1 MIYPP
6 HLLHTY
12 AGAVAA
18 VRRPT
23 AFVCR
28 AVALATVTILFVSGC
43 GGASS
48 HYVVNKPAQTYF
60 KVPKAWDVTQING
73 DAFTTREFLIHNAWA
88 VFFAPAGLEPDALS
102 DLVKSPAPLGVAL
115 IGQIEQG
122 EYDTLDDLS
131 LRVIPY
137 TDDTGQTTYLDPIDV
152 LNRQDDDIVRI
163 YGLQTI
169 DRDGLRGY
177 RLRYQISTGP
187 DTPPIVYDQT
197 KMIYDATHTYY
208 LFRVTCQVQCFSDYS
223 HDIDTIFN
231 SLRVRRDQP

>member
-115 IGQIEQG
+115 IGQIEH
-122 EYDTLDDLS
+122 
-131 LRVIPY
+131 
-137 TDDTGQTTYLDPIDV
+137 
-152 LNRQDDDIVRI
+152 
-163 YGLQTI
+163 
-169 DRDGLRGY
+169 DGLRGY